1 MKSKN
6 KLLFLTNIVNPY
18 QLDLFDSLSQHYS
31 LSVVYFSE
39 TEKDRSWR
47 LTWKSARYDSIIL
60 KDGFL
65 NLCVQKIS
73 HDLYFQLSLIP
84 YLLKFSGTRIVI
96 SGSYYSPNTWVA
108 LFISKIRRKKV
119 YWMGDQINPRVS
131 TLKKTFKKL
140 FLWPLFSLLDGLL
153 AIGHVA
159 LASYRD
165 HGYRG
170 PITVVSHSINCQ
182 RFDGDRKS
190 KEGFI
195 KIVMPGSLIYRKGI
209 DIGIKAFLEALKR
222 VGESC
227 ELRVIGD
234 GPLMSQFKNAYRDCP
249 QIKFLGFKNPEDVD
263 QELLSADIFL
273 FSTRYDSWGVV
284 VNEAIAAG
292 TPLIVS
298 DRCGA
303 SELVGEQSGFVCE
316 SENISEFT
324 DALVR
329 LISNPCLRDSMS
341 AHNLKMRY
349 QYSSDNVAEMLYR
362 FIC

>member
-1 MKSKN
+1 
-6 KLLFLTNIVNPY
+6 
-18 QLDLFDSLSQHYS
+18 
-31 LSVVYFSE
+31 VVYFSE
-39 TEKDRSWR
+39 TEKDRSWK
-47 LTWKSARYDSIIL
+47 LSWKSACYDSIIL

-65 NLCVQKIS
+65 NRCVQKIS
-73 HDLYFQLSLIP
+73 HDLYFQLSLIS

-108 LFISKIRRKKV
+108 LFISKIRGKKV

-140 FLWPLFSLLDGLL
+140 FLWPLFSMLDGLL
-153 AIGHVA
+153 AVGHVA

-182 RFDGDRKS
+182 RFDGDRKPN
-190 KEGFI
+190 EGLV

-209 DIGIKAFLEALKR
+209 DIGVKAFLEALKR

-234 GPLMSQFKNAYRDCP
+234 GPLMPQFKNAYRDYP
-249 QIKFLGFKNPEDVD
+249 EIKFLGFKNPKDVD

-292 TPLIVS
+292 IPLVVS
-298 DRCGA
+298 NQCGA
-303 SELVGEQSGFVCE
+303 SELVGKQSGFVCE
-316 SENISEFT
+316 SENISEFA
-324 DALVR
+324 DALVQ
-329 LISNPCLRDSMS
+329 LIGNPCLRESMS
-341 AHNLKMRY
+341 IYNLNNRHKY
-349 QYSSDNVAEMLYR
+349 FSDTVAKIFYD

>member
-6 KLLFLTNIVNPY
+6 RLLFITNIVNPY
-18 QLDLFDSLSQHYS
+18 QLDLFDSLSEHYT
-31 LSVVYFSE
+31 LSVIYFSE

-47 LTWKSARYDSIIL
+47 LSWRSARYDSIIL
-60 KDGFL
+60 ETGFL
-65 NLCVQKIS
+65 NRCVQKIS

-84 YLLKFSGTRIVI
+84 YLLRFSGSRIVI
-96 SGSYYSPNTWVA
+96 SGSYYSPNTWLA
-108 LFISKIRRKKV
+108 LFISKITGKKV
-119 YWMGDQINPRVS
+119 YWMGDQINPRAS
-131 TLKKTFKKL
+131 TLKKTFKKI
-140 FLWPLFSLLDGLL
+140 FLLPLFSMLDGLL
-153 AIGHVA
+153 AVGRVA
-159 LASYRD
+159 AESYRG

-182 RFDGDRKS
+182 RFDGDRKPN
-190 KEGFI
+190 EGLV

-209 DIGIKAFLEALKR
+209 DIGVKAFLEALNR
-222 VGESC
+222 VSESC
-227 ELRVIGD
+227 ELRVIGN
-234 GPLMSQFKNAYRDCP
+234 GPLMSQFKNAYRDYP

-292 TPLIVS
+292 IPLVVS
-298 DRCGA
+298 NQCGA

-316 SENISEFT
+316 SENISEFA

-329 LISNPCLRDSMS
+329 LIGDRCLRDSMS

-349 QYSSDNVAEMLYR
+349 QYSSDNVAKILYD
-362 FIC
+362 FIY